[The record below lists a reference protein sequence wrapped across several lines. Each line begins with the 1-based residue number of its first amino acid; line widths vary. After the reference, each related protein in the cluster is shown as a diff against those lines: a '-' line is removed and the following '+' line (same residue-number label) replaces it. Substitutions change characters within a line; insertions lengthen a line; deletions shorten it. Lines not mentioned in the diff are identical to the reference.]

1 MSCFY
6 KFRDI
11 CWNGFLQ
18 VVTCTAPQVSF
29 VWFKKVIMWWWISWS
44 LMSESLRSGKLL
56 YSMLSFTLS
65 SKIESKICHRE
76 EFNWCKIHHVNKIC
90 LKLNI
95 LEKFATDV
103 LCTNCGHPCQDDV
116 CHHATIILESCK
128 WNQQHVKWP
137 GKNTI
142 PRSFNRRLGSVVCI
156 CTFQPQWQ
164 ACHRCMLFALLLCD
178 AQLICCEFQ
187 KPAHDPLNS

>member
-18 VVTCTAPQVSF
+18 VVTCTTPQVSF

-44 LMSESLRSGKLL
+44 LMGESLRSGKLL

-128 WNQQHVKWP
+128 WDQQNVKWP
-137 GKNTI
+137 KKI
-142 PRSFNRRLGSVVCI
+142 PFQDQTSGLSSMYMYLSATMASLSSLYALRTSALWRSVD
-156 CTFQPQWQ
+156 
-164 ACHRCMLFALLLCD
+164 MLWISKTC
-178 AQLICCEFQ
+178 
-187 KPAHDPLNS
+187 S